1 MTTSDQKNTLGFV
14 GFVIALFSCIGCGVL
29 SVVGFFLSFVGC
41 FKQPRGYAITGMC
54 VSLVTAAG
62 WTAIA
67 FSIYLGV
74 MSVKNSLKTPL
85 QAAIGFEAK
94 DAADEF
100 ALNPPTGDSGSL
112 SKTHWTGHDD
122 VKVRLAIDW
131 DKVGDRYRVRVQPA
145 ENTPKDQTGD
155 PITVWALPDGNT
167 AMSLADMRTCAVAS
181 KKSIVASMMYIP
193 LIGLID
199 QMAID
204 VEAIASWS
212 KEHEQKAPS
221 EEEGNSLLGPLPE
234 KRTID
239 VGDNKSGTFTV
250 KKVTYSTSSPSEY
263 ELEITYGSSS
273 GFSTQSGTRSFR
285 FTVDG
290 LVLQPFQSL
299 DSFGVV
305 DMREVFD

>member
-14 GFVIALFSCIGCGVL
+14 GFVIALLSCIGCGIL

-41 FKQPRGYAITGMC
+41 FKKPRGYAITGMC

-67 FSIYLGV
+67 LSIYLGV
-74 MSVKNSLKTPL
+74 MSVTNALKTPL

-145 ENTPKDQTGD
+145 GDTPNDQTGD
-155 PITVWALPDGNT
+155 PITVWVLPDGNT

-181 KKSIVASMMYIP
+181 KKSIVASLMYIP

-204 VEAIASWS
+204 VEVIASWS

-239 VGDNKSGTFTV
+239 IGDNKSADFTV
-250 KKVTYSTSSPSEY
+250 EEVIYSTRGPSEY
-263 ELEITYGSSS
+263 ELEITYDATS

-285 FTVDG
+285 FTADG
-290 LVLQPFQSL
+290 LVLDPFQSL

>member
-14 GFVIALFSCIGCGVL
+14 GFVIALLSCIGCGVL

-41 FKQPRGYAITGMC
+41 FKQPRGYAITGVC

-74 MSVKNSLKTPL
+74 MSVTNALKTPL

-94 DAADEF
+94 DAVDEF
-100 ALNPPTGDSGSL
+100 AFHPPTGDSGSL
-112 SKTHWTGHDD
+112 PNAHWTAPDD
-122 VKVRLAIDW
+122 VKVFLAIDW

-167 AMSLADMRTCAVAS
+167 AMSLAEMRTCAVAS

-221 EEEGNSLLGPLPE
+221 EEEGNSLLGALPE
-234 KRTID
+234 QRTID
-239 VGDNKSGTFTV
+239 IGDSKSATFTV
-250 KKVTYSTSSPSEY
+250 EEVIYSTRGPSEY
-263 ELEITYGSSS
+263 ELEITYDSSS

-285 FTVDG
+285 FTADG
-290 LVLQPFQSL
+290 LVLDPFQSL